1 VRPTVRIAFDLN
13 LAGAGDFF
21 TLDDTLKGRLGG
33 GTVTGAFT
41 LAGDVLTDVSDDVR
55 SVSIRR
61 GRPRELQAFT
71 AGQASVVLDNRTRLY
86 DPTAGTAVS
95 PYGPSI
101 LPRKALSI
109 ELGGVPVYNGQ
120 VEDIDLNYSLSGDS
134 VTTFKASDGFTLLS
148 GVNLAPGTGVPQ
160 GSGARVTAV
169 LDEVNWP
176 AGKRFIDTGVASLG
190 ADAIGENTAALAYL
204 QTVEASEAGFLF
216 IGKDGSFTF
225 RERTSSQVTPVIEFA
240 DDLSGLPYSDIEIE
254 YGTEALFTQVNV
266 EYLSGTATVGTV
278 TAAST
283 AQQLNYGV
291 TELTVKTLL
300 DGVGEADDLAEFYL
314 FRYSVPTLRVTSL
327 TVDVEALTD
336 VEQTDLLAV
345 DLGEGALIT
354 FTPNGIGDP
363 IVRTVVVDSIEHSI
377 SPGKH
382 TVKLSFS
389 DNLVGFILDTDQLDV
404 GRLGF

>member
-1 VRPTVRIAFDLN
+1 
-13 LAGAGDFF
+13 
-21 TLDDTLKGRLGG
+21 
-33 GTVTGAFT
+33 
-41 LAGDVLTDVSDDVR
+41 
-55 SVSIRR
+55 
-61 GRPRELQAFT
+61 
-71 AGQASVVLDNRTRLY
+71 
-86 DPTAGTAVS
+86 
-95 PYGPSI
+95 
-101 LPRKALSI
+101 
-109 ELGGVPVYNGQ
+109 
-120 VEDIDLNYSLSGDS
+120 
-134 VTTFKASDGFTLLS
+134 
-148 GVNLAPGTGVPQ
+148 
-160 GSGARVTAV
+160 
-169 LDEVNWP
+169 
-176 AGKRFIDTGVASLG
+176 
-190 ADAIGENTAALAYL
+190 
-204 QTVEASEAGFLF
+204 
-216 IGKDGSFTF
+216 
-225 RERTSSQVTPVIEFA
+225 
-240 DDLSGLPYSDIEIE
+240 
-254 YGTEALFTQVNV
+254 
-266 EYLSGTATVGTV
+266 
-278 TAAST
+278 
-283 AQQLNYGV
+283 LNYGV